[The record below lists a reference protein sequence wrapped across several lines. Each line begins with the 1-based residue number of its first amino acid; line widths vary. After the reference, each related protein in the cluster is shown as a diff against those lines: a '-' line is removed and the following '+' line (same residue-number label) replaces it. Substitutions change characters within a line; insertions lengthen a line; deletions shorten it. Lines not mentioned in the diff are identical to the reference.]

1 MSKDL
6 NPLPHFSTEPGA
18 CLLLYKTAR
27 NEVTRSVLHTDHPH
41 HGSLDPH
48 SSGGGRCSLPA
59 SSEDWQATEESPSRP
74 TNTAIDWEPSSGM
87 NGEIEI
93 LPGHG

>member
-6 NPLPHFSTEPGA
+6 IPLPHFSTEPGA
-18 CLLLYKTAR
+18 CFLLYKTAR
-27 NEVTRSVLHTDHPH
+27 NEVTRSVLHTGNLH

-59 SSEDWQATEESPSRP
+59 PLEDWQATKESAPWS
-74 TNTAIDWEPSSGM
+74 TNTAVDW
-87 NGEIEI
+87 
-93 LPGHG
+93 